1 MKQRLHKLGLALVLT
16 LAAGPLHA
24 ACFADYKAK
33 MDDPLRLH
41 YGVIELPDNACDP
54 GAAFNT
60 IAPRVAAGGWEL
72 LEVMSIFDET
82 GLDARR
88 GDAGQFYLRF

>member
-1 MKQRLHKLGLALVLT
+1 MARLTHTLASGLVLGLLT
-16 LAAGPLHA
+16 GPLHA

-41 YGVIELPDNACDP
+41 YGVIEIPDGACSV
-54 GAAFNT
+54 GAAYGE

-72 LEVMSIFDET
+72 LEVMSVFDES
-82 GLDARR
+82 GLNARR